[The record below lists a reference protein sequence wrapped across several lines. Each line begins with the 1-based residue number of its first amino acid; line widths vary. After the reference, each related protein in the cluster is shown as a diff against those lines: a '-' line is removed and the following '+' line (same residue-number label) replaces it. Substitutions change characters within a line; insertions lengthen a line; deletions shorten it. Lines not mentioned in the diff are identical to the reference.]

1 MSDVEFWDDYEF
13 NFFMDL
19 EDEDKLLYIYDLM
32 IGDFTSEYFG
42 DDTFEFELELENQ
55 TELPIRTEVVAMFG
69 DDGTLSITGPSE
81 DVLDKVANDMIM
93 NGMILSERDV
103 YIVDA
108 GVIML
113 TFNVIGKGNPISMN

>member
-1 MSDVEFWDDYEF
+1 MNDTNFWDDYEF

-42 DDTFEFELELENQ
+42 DDQFEFELESNSE
-55 TELPIRTEVVAMFG
+55 IRTDVIAMFG

-113 TFNVIGKGNPISMN
+113 TFNVIGRGNPISMN

>member
-1 MSDVEFWDDYEF
+1 
-13 NFFMDL
+13 
-19 EDEDKLLYIYDLM
+19 
-32 IGDFTSEYFG
+32 
-42 DDTFEFELELENQ
+42 
-55 TELPIRTEVVAMFG
+55 MFG
-69 DDGTLSITGPSE
+69 VDGTLSITGPSE

-113 TFNVIGKGNPISMN
+113 TFNVIGNGNPISMN

>member
-1 MSDVEFWDDYEF
+1 MNDTEFWDDYEF

-42 DDTFEFELELENQ
+42 DDQFEFELESNSE
-55 TELPIRTEVVAMFG
+55 IRTDVIAMFG

>member
-1 MSDVEFWDDYEF
+1 MNDTDFWDDYEF

-42 DDTFEFELELENQ
+42 DEQFEFELESNSE
-55 TELPIRTEVVAMFG
+55 IRTDVVAMFG

>member
-1 MSDVEFWDDYEF
+1 MNDTEFWDDYEF

-42 DDTFEFELELENQ
+42 DEQFEFELEPNSE
-55 TELPIRTEVVAMFG
+55 IRTDVIAMFG

-93 NGMILSERDV
+93 NGMILTERDV

>member
-1 MSDVEFWDDYEF
+1 MGDTEFWDDYEF

-42 DDTFEFELELENQ
+42 DERFEFELESNSE
-55 TELPIRTEVVAMFG
+55 IRTDVIAMFG

>member
-1 MSDVEFWDDYEF
+1 MNDTEFWDDYEF

-42 DDTFEFELELENQ
+42 DDQFEFEFESNSE
-55 TELPIRTEVVAMFG
+55 IRTDVIAMFG
-69 DDGTLSITGPSE
+69 VDGTLSITGPSE

-113 TFNVIGKGNPISMN
+113 TFNVIGNGNPISMN

>member
-1 MSDVEFWDDYEF
+1 MNDTEFWDDYEF

-42 DDTFEFELELENQ
+42 DEQFEFELESNSE
-55 TELPIRTEVVAMFG
+55 IRTDVIAMFG

>member
-1 MSDVEFWDDYEF
+1 MNDTEFWDDYEF

-42 DDTFEFELELENQ
+42 DDQFEFELESNSE
-55 TELPIRTEVVAMFG
+55 IRTDVIAMFG
-69 DDGTLSITGPSE
+69 DDGILSITGPSE